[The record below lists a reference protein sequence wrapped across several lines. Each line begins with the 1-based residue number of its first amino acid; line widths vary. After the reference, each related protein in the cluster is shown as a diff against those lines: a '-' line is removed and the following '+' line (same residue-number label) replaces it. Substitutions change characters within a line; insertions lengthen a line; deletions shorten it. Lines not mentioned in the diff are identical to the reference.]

1 MITKACRF
9 TAARMCELH
18 PLFNCRVPGL
28 VDTTPAAKLHSSV
41 THRNR
46 RRLVGAA
53 AIGAAGAAAYY
64 AYRWCASRSM
74 LTVQQWENYD
84 NVQRGPVSSS
94 S

>member
-1 MITKACRF
+1 MIAMACICSS
-9 TAARMCELH
+9 ARMCQLH
-18 PLFNCRVPGL
+18 PLFNCLVPGQI
-28 VDTTPAAKLHSSV
+28 DATAAATLHSTV

-74 LTVQQWENYD
+74 LTVQQRENCD
-84 NVQRGPVSSS
+84 TA
-94 S
+94 